1 MHGIDYVR
9 VRCIEGGA
17 LLSILYGD
25 LDGRETQKGGA
36 FVYACGWLTLAVQQ
50 NQHSVVK
57 QLSPY
62 KQGKE
67 RMEIWERK
75 ADTAVTGSTSEEF
88 IRDWEQGHGV
98 MGGGNIHSQGNLLLN
113 TGLKQYIS
121 THLFPQ
127 NSSWSDFCFPK
138 KTFNFYLASM

>member
-1 MHGIDYVR
+1 
-9 VRCIEGGA
+9 
-17 LLSILYGD
+17 
-25 LDGRETQKGGA
+25 
-36 FVYACGWLTLAVQQ
+36 VQQ

-88 IRDWEQGHGV
+88 IRD
-98 MGGGNIHSQGNLLLN
+98 
-113 TGLKQYIS
+113 
-121 THLFPQ
+121 
-127 NSSWSDFCFPK
+127 
-138 KTFNFYLASM
+138 